1 MKSHGAMLSTS
12 VESASFCLV
21 LSDQVKM
28 KIQYYKVSLKKP
40 HLSMVFRPM
49 MMQYVKD
56 LKKIIVKSYS
66 LRCAEKKDTK
76 HRHGKHL

>member
-28 KIQYYKVSLKKP
+28 EIQYYKVSLKKNP
-40 HLSMVFRPM
+40 FKHGFQANDDAVCQR
-49 MMQYVKD
+49 
-56 LKKIIVKSYS
+56 LKKKNCQII
-66 LRCAEKKDTK
+66 
-76 HRHGKHL
+76 